1 MVEVGQEV
9 FAECL
14 EEVAAERT
22 DGPVARKWGVVGSSV
37 GGMAVFVIIVCAA
50 EEVGDGGGTGGEFVG
65 VEGCSVLGEVGGGV
79 CWDWEEF
86 GESGSIATG
95 RDVVVIKSSS
105 SI

>member
-14 EEVAAERT
+14 EEVAAECT

-65 VEGCSVLGEVGGGV
+65 IEGCSVLGEVGGGV

-86 GESGSIATG
+86 GESGTEEES
-95 RDVVVIKSSS
+95 RDEVKVWD
-105 SI
+105 